1 MKAFYKLLI
10 MLLVVSMLTVSL
22 ASCDAISGLL
32 GKDDGTSDD
41 NGTDNGNNDNTNNGT
56 GNNNTDDNQ
65 EEELPP
71 LVDYVANVKFD
82 PNSGRNHLETTVKF
96 YIDGDTTHFEVPRSM
111 SETGILK
118 ARYLGVNTPE
128 STGQIEPWGKLASS
142 YTRSKLEAA
151 TSIIIESNDDKWN
164 ADSTGE
170 RYLVWVWYKTAE
182 MEDYRNLN
190 LELLQEG
197 LSKSSSFSETCY
209 AETCRAIFNQ
219 SLTHKL
225 KIFSSERDPDFYYG
239 GAISVT
245 LKELKMN
252 IEEYANKRVAF
263 EGVVVKEYDNSTIYV
278 EEYDEETGA
287 YFGMQV
293 FYGYNLNYFGKTIL
307 AVGNRARIAGS
318 VQYYENGGTWQI
330 SDIKYDP
337 YDTESSENIKKVS
350 DGHSA
355 AYNEVTVPQLLNSS
369 LSFEVTETDEEGNET
384 TTTKTMSYGSVA
396 LHSTATIKNL
406 TILSVY
412 TTQQGS
418 SKGAMSLTC
427 ADENGNVITVRT
439 IVLTDSTT
447 HNQVTASSFP
457 VGSVI
462 DVKGVVDFYEDEYQ
476 IKLFSIKDVTFH

>member
-32 GKDDGTSDD
+32 GKDDGTSD
-41 NGTDNGNNDNTNNGT
+41 NNGNDNSNNGT
-56 GNNNTDDNQ
+56 GNNNTDNNE

-82 PNSGRNHLETTVKF
+82 PNSGRNYLETTVKF
-96 YIDGDTTHFEVPRSM
+96 YIDGDTTHFNVPRSM

-337 YDTESSENIKKVS
+337 YDTES
-350 DGHSA
+350 A
-355 AYNEVTVPQLLNSS
+355 
-369 LSFEVTETDEEGNET
+369 EEGNET